1 MICAE
6 APCLSTL
13 LVRLMVLLRE
23 DELKIFRPLQI
34 GVFVVKALP
43 NQCEDLIA
51 YSIRA
56 VT

>member
-23 DELKIFRPLQI
+23 DELKISHPLQI
-34 GVFVVKALP
+34 GDLLVKALP